1 MGVLG
6 FLFSTKQKLRKP
18 LLKLSRSR
26 SRSRRSVKSRAQTMD
41 VKSVKRKKSKS
52 KESTRS
58 LKNVQTRARPKSLNI
73 GVPSM
78 HMHVVS
84 ASEISDVDVEDE
96 EEEEEEEAVSEEVIE
111 DEEEERLKEKE
122 RKAEDMGKFYRD
134 YTERENAFLAQF
146 WEELPTKKTTE
157 DVPLYKGISFDMLFE
172 TAASDYVRSEQG
184 NGPLD
189 VEMHIFEYTGSLT
202 TPPYTEGVQWL
213 VSKKTHFINPKQL
226 NKLAS
231 CWGHENNA
239 RALQNDNGRTV
250 SLRSQCNLHV

>member
-6 FLFSTKQKLRKP
+6 FLFSAKQKLRKP

-84 ASEISDVDVEDE
+84 ASEISDVDEDKDRFISPQE
-96 EEEEEEEAVSEEVIE
+96 MKSLCAKYGWNVNPNQLKSIFRYFDADDSGEIDATEFFKALNKYKLQKHIYP
-111 DEEEERLKEKE
+111 DKERIEKE
-122 RKAEDMGKFYRD
+122 RADE
-134 YTERENAFLAQF
+134 ENA
-146 WEELPTKKTTE
+146 
-157 DVPLYKGISFDMLFE
+157 S
-172 TAASDYVRSEQG
+172 
-184 NGPLD
+184 
-189 VEMHIFEYTGSLT
+189 
-202 TPPYTEGVQWL
+202 
-213 VSKKTHFINPKQL
+213 
-226 NKLAS
+226 
-231 CWGHENNA
+231 
-239 RALQNDNGRTV
+239 
-250 SLRSQCNLHV
+250 